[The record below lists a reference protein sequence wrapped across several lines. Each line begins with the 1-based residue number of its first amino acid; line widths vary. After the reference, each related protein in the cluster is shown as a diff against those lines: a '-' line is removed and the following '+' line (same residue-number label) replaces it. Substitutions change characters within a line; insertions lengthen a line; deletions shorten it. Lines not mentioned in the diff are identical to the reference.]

1 MTRQNEIKKP
11 IKAKGPVK
19 AQAPVKAKGPEPA
32 KAEKPNEVRA
42 ALLKAGSELFGE
54 LGLEGASTRALA
66 RKARANLS
74 SIRYHFG
81 GKEGLYQAVLAMAA
95 DRFGELIG
103 PVRDQVKA
111 SLSALEGASLEEARP
126 EVVKLLM
133 SMIAVLVSAIEDKK
147 IGKNLQRLILREQ
160 TSPTAWFGLL
170 YDGFMAET
178 IALFRGLVERY
189 VGQGFS
195 ETEMVFRT
203 HIVFAQIVAFLIPR
217 EALTRSLGVA
227 SLTEEHRD
235 LIAMVVGQNVEAG
248 LKAWA
253 ASGGGV
259 PKAAAKASKTPKAAK
274 KPGEELSK
282 AAAKEAEPLGS
293 KRRRPS

>member
-1 MTRQNEIKKP
+1 M
-11 IKAKGPVK
+11 AKGPK
-19 AQAPVKAKGPEPA
+19 PG
-32 KAEKPNEVRA
+32 KAEKPSEVRA

-66 RKARANLS
+66 LKARANLS

-81 GKEGLYQAVLAMAA
+81 GKEGLYKAVLSMAA
-95 DRFGELIG
+95 DCFGELIG
-103 PVRDQVKA
+103 PVRDKVKA

-126 EVVKLLM
+126 EVVRLLM
-133 SMIAVLVSAIEDKK
+133 SMIAVLVSAIENKK

-170 YDGFMAET
+170 YDGFMADT
-178 IALFRGLVERY
+178 ISVFRALVERY
-189 VGQGFS
+189 VGQSFS
-195 ETEMVFRT
+195 ETEMVIRT

-217 EALTRSLGVA
+217 EALTRSLGVF
-227 SLTEEHRD
+227 SLTDEHRA
-235 LIAMVVGQNVEAG
+235 LITMVVGQNVEAG

-253 ASGGGV
+253 AEIQAGPKAAFKAPRKPKEGG
-259 PKAAAKASKTPKAAK
+259 PKAAAGAPEAVKPFKAAK
-274 KPGEELSK
+274 GGEKAK
-282 AAAKEAEPLGS
+282 AAEKAKARKTAAKPLGS